1 VERLPKGDRKA
12 CCLLGFLTSREE
24 THLYWRLAVAFADP
38 QSLTIN
44 AVANTLPRTSSGI
57 SSGTFS
63 KDDGT
68 VKEIVSHSY
77 GKRTRHSLR
86 VDFQKIAPNPL
97 ISAQN
102 ILFSMSTYLVVD
114 VPVTGFTIVEQKQIV
129 DALTGYLTASSGSK
143 VTQLLGG
150 ES

>member
-1 VERLPKGDRKA
+1 MERLPKEDRKTVRRIA
-12 CCLLGFLTSREE
+12 TRTIRAGGN
-24 THLYWRLAVAFADP
+24 LYWRLAVAFADP

-102 ILFSMSTYLVVD
+102 ILYSMSSYIVVD